1 MCICKCLCVFTSY
14 NSDSVMQKSKVPE
27 VTCILADCSLV
38 EVVVWKEVTRRKI
51 EIGHK
56 TESKC
61 KKARKEENNRG
72 RRIRKRNKE
81 REIKIVILVTYLEC
95 LAVFSLVLQ
104 LEVAVQSH
112 YGDTA

>member
-14 NSDSVMQKSKVPE
+14 NSDSVMQKSEVPE

-61 KKARKEENNRG
+61 KKGKEENNRG
-72 RRIRKRNKE
+72 RRMRKRSKE
-81 REIKIVILVTYLEC
+81 REIKIVILVIYLEC

-104 LEVAVQSH
+104 LGVAVHSH
-112 YGDTA
+112 YGDTP